1 MVTWENPCS
10 GFNKEPTRT
19 YRTSLD
25 IGSRFGGRLIGCCP
39 DEGCAASV
47 GKNGR
52 LKKHETRSGEFAR
65 RLKAKQESDAASRA
79 RGIDPNDPRHLS

>member
-25 IGSRFGGRLIGCCP
+25 IGSRFGCP